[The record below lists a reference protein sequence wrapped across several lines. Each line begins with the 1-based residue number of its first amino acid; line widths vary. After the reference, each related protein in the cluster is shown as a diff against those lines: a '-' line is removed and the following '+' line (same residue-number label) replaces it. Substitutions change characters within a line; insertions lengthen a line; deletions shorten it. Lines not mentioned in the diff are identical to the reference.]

1 MTGFMNKE
9 KAVNVIYLD
18 LTKAFDI
25 VFCNILVCELVPMKR
40 LSRRWSQDLH
50 CGRMRDNRQSKTREE
65 KLFNHEDSQAVEQG
79 AQRVCAVPILGGFQD
94 QIG

>member
-25 VFCNILVCELVPMKR
+25 VFCNVLVYELGCYG
-40 LSRRWSQDLH
+40 L
-50 CGRMRDNRQSKTREE
+50 DNQMDK
-65 KLFNHEDSQAVEQG
+65 K
-79 AQRVCAVPILGGFQD
+79 
-94 QIG
+94 